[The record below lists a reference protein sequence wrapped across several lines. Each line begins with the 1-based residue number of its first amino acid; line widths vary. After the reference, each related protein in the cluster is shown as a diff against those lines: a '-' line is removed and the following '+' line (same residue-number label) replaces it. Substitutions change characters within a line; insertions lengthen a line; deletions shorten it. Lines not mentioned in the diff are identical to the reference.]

1 MGFARAGRLNRTW
14 SCLELKLWATF
25 SRAFL
30 CPSLELILGFLASI
44 DSQIVQLKDGRQW
57 GMSSHPLG
65 QTPAVLQPGPWQRP
79 GSTSSAIF
87 PPPSSSAPPSLLSA
101 MLPFSLSSTPPSS
114 LPFPYVLPFSPHSCY
129 PFPFASAPIP
139 PHSIDPCSSPSLES
153 LPCLTVPNLTPCSP
167 SDGGPGAVQT
177 PAVLLQPW
185 GWGWGCTGR
194 AALNDKR

>member
-30 CPSLELILGFLASI
+30 CPSLELILGFLARI

-65 QTPAVLQPGPWQRP
+65 RTPAVLQPGPWQRP

-114 LPFPYVLPFSPHSCY
+114 LPFPYVLALLSSFLLPLPFRLCPHSS
-129 PFPFASAPIP
+129 PFHRSLLFSQSGKPSL
-139 PHSIDPCSSPSLES
+139 PHSPKPHSLFPIRWEGQAQSRPQRSCCSR
-153 LPCLTVPNLTPCSP
+153 
-167 SDGGPGAVQT
+167 GGGAGAAQ
-177 PAVLLQPW
+177 A
-185 GWGWGCTGR
+185 GCPE
-194 AALNDKR
+194 